1 MQHSRP
7 ISHVLYVDARQ
18 ALLKERQLQRLQDKC
33 LQQLGLDLAAQQAD
47 TTSDVIEDDAAES
60 DV

>member
-1 MQHSRP
+1 M
-7 ISHVLYVDARQ
+7 LYVDARQ

-47 TTSDVIEDDAAES
+47 TTSDVIADDAAES